1 MKYFSATYTDFV
13 KFNKKPNEDFYL
25 ISKRF
30 PIFAVADGVT
40 QSRFRSGKYEGEY
53 AFPAG
58 AKMAA
63 QIFCHSALEFLEKN
77 FNSKKK
83 NFEILIKQAFD
94 SANQKIRE
102 LNIQEGIDR
111 RLNYLE
117 YDLFDTVGIVGF
129 ISGENLYYG
138 YVGDCGL
145 IIFDKNNKLKSQ
157 TEDVVLSALQRV
169 RKIYRDWN
177 KFSKE
182 KQTLIMHRDLR
193 NNPDK
198 KGYGSFSGEDGVKKY
213 YKINKKVL
221 EPGDLAIFYS
231 DGFIDYFK
239 FKKFIEILRKQD
251 KKSLNNFSLAK
262 AKENNRKYGTDRTLI
277 SFIFQSS

>member
-13 KFNKKPNEDFYL
+13 KFNKKPNEDFHL
-25 ISKRF
+25 ISKKHQ
-30 PIFAVADGVT
+30 IFIIADGVT
-40 QSRFRSGKYEGEY
+40 QSQFLAGKYKGEY

-63 QIFCHSALEFLEKN
+63 QIFCQSVLEFLEKN

-83 NFEILIKQAFD
+83 KFEVLIKQAFD
-94 SANQKIRE
+94 SVNQKIRK
-102 LNIQEGIDR
+102 LNIHEGLDR

-129 ISGENLYYG
+129 ISGNSIYYG

-145 IIFDKNNKLKSQ
+145 VIFDKNNKLKFQ
-157 TEDVVLSALQRV
+157 TDNDVLLAVKRAK
-169 RKIYRDWN
+169 KIYKNWQS
-177 KFSKE
+177 FLQE
-182 KQTLIMHRDLR
+182 KQTLIFHRDFR
-193 NNPDK
+193 NNPNGE
-198 KGYGSFSGEDGVKKY
+198 GYGSFSGEDGVKKY

-221 EPGDLAIFYS
+221 EPGDLVIFYS
-231 DGFIDYFK
+231 DGFINYFK

-251 KKSLNNFSLAK
+251 KKTLNNFSLTK
-262 AKENNRKYGTDRTLI
+262 AKENHKKYGTDRTLI
-277 SFIFQSS
+277 SFIFQPK